1 MFVDNVKRKIQIK
14 PISIGVLM
22 VIYTSIV
29 FFSTMLVYW
38 LMLLFS
44 FVLLIAVKKKKSI
57 SLFIFYIILFGLISL
72 VSSKCTI
79 SGWIGSIYTM
89 GLIILKLFPLW
100 TLAVILSSFG
110 TSVIIYSL
118 RSLRLPISLC
128 IGVAIFFRF
137 IPEYRAYLSEINE
150 GLKTRNMGLSIIRPI
165 HSLEIYLVP
174 MIYKAFETG
183 EILSCAL
190 ITKGIEYDCK
200 KTSYED
206 LSFTWK
212 DYGII
217 LVGLVFLGITIWKK
231 L

>member
-110 TSVIIYSL
+110 TSAIIYSL
-118 RSLRLPISLC
+118 RSLQLPISLC